1 LNTEAL
7 VNQLKIKNKI
17 NKTMSKM
24 KFKELKNKKVV
35 VTGGAGF
42 IGSNIA
48 RKLLEL
54 GAKVTVIDNLSTGR
68 ISNIKDILPKIR
80 FVKKSITDI
89 NLLKKELKN
98 AYCIFHEAAIPSV
111 QRSVEDPVK
120 TNDSNINGTLC
131 VLMAAKEAGAR
142 RVVYAASS
150 SSYGNQPKLPKVE
163 SMRMDP
169 MSPYAIQKLT
179 GEYYCKVFYEI
190 FGVETIALKYFNVF
204 GPRQDPNSMYSAVIP
219 LFVKSVLKNKQPTI
233 FGDGLQSRDFSH
245 VDNVV
250 EANLLA
256 ATTKNK
262 NAFGKTVNI
271 ACGERINLIQM
282 LRLINKLEGKNVKPK
297 FAEDR
302 KGDVKHSLADIKL
315 AKKLIDYNPVVNFE
329 QGIRKTIE
337 WYKNY

>member
-1 LNTEAL
+1 MN
-7 VNQLKIKNKI
+7 
-17 NKTMSKM
+17 KM
-24 KFKELKNKKVV
+24 KFQELKNKKVV

-42 IGSNIA
+42 IGSNIT

-68 ISNIKDILPKIR
+68 ISNLKDILPKIR
-80 FVKKSITDI
+80 FVKKSVTDL
-89 NLLKKELKN
+89 NVLKTEFKN
-98 AYCIFHEAAIPSV
+98 AYCIFHQAAIPSV
-111 QRSVEDPVK
+111 QRSVEAPIE
-120 TNDSNINGTLC
+120 TNNSNINGTLC
-131 VLMAAKEAGAR
+131 VLMAAKDVGAR

-163 SMRMDP
+163 SMMMDP

-204 GPRQDPNSMYSAVIP
+204 GPHQDPNSMYSAVIP
-219 LFVKSVLKNKQPTI
+219 LFAKCVLKNKQPII

-245 VDNVV
+245 VDNII

-256 ATTKNK
+256 ATTRNK

-282 LRLINKLEGKNVKPK
+282 LKLINKLEGKNIKPK
-297 FAEDR
+297 FEEDR
-302 KGDVKHSLADIKL
+302 KGDVKHSLADISL
-315 AKKLIDYNPVVNFE
+315 AKKLIGYKPVVNFE

-337 WYKNY
+337 WYKNSN

>member
-1 LNTEAL
+1 
-7 VNQLKIKNKI
+7 
-17 NKTMSKM
+17 M
-24 KFKELKNKKVV
+24 KFQELKKKKVV

-42 IGSNIA
+42 IGGNIT

-68 ISNIKDILPKIR
+68 ISNLKDILPKIR
-80 FVKKSITDI
+80 FVKKSITDL
-89 NLLKKELKN
+89 NMLKKEFKN

-111 QRSVEDPVK
+111 QRSVEAPIE
-120 TNDSNINGTLC
+120 TNKANIDGTLN
-131 VLMAAKEAGAR
+131 VLMAAKDAGAR

-163 SMRMDP
+163 SMMMDP

-219 LFVKSVLKNKQPTI
+219 LFVKCVLNDKQPTI

-256 ATTKNK
+256 ATTRNK
-262 NAFGKTVNI
+262 NAFGKTINI

-282 LRLINKLEGKNVKPK
+282 LKLINKLEGKKIKPK
-297 FAEDR
+297 FTEDR
-302 KGDVKHSLADIKL
+302 KGDVKHSLADISL
-315 AKKLIDYNPVVNFE
+315 AKKLIGYKPVVNFE
-329 QGIRKTIE
+329 RGIRKTIE
-337 WYKNY
+337 WYKNSN